1 MSEKSLIIVKATPNP
16 LEMEAYEYY
25 VKNVGPIFKTFEGKP
40 VSKYRMSESIVGN
53 EKFKML
59 VIMEFP
65 SDVAIKKAF
74 NSEAYQELLPY
85 REKAFISLNVFIGK
99 QA

>member
-16 LEMEAYEYY
+16 LEVEAYEHY
-25 VKNVGPIFKTFEGKP
+25 VKNVGPIFKKFEGKP
-40 VSKYRMSESIVGN
+40 VSKYKISESIIGN

-59 VIMEFP
+59 VVMEFP
-65 SDVAIKKAF
+65 NDDAIKKAF

-85 REKAFISLNVFIGK
+85 REKAFIALSVSICK

>member
-1 MSEKSLIIVKATPNP
+1 MSEKSLLIVKATPNP

-25 VKNVGPIFKTFEGKP
+25 VKNAGPIFKKFKGKS
-40 VSKYRMSESIVGN
+40 VSKYSMSDSIVGN

-65 SDVAIKKAF
+65 SDDVIKKVF

-85 REKAFISLNVFIGK
+85 REKAFTTLNVFICK